1 MLNAKV
7 IGIGAAGNKAAI
19 ALVEQGVMDK
29 NDVILLNTTIKDIPV
44 AYQDLAVCIE
54 GSHKGCGKE
63 RNIANEMIME
73 NLRNNKIALDGI
85 LDKDDKIVIIVTSLE
100 GGTGCGASTVI
111 AKYFSDVLN
120 ANVHLF
126 AFAGFEE
133 DVRGLKNTVDWFN
146 ELSEKYV
153 VECISN
159 RKFLKSCYNNKLK
172 AEKAANNEFVSR
184 IRILLGR
191 TIVESEQNI
200 DDTDLYKLDM
210 TKGFM
215 TIETANIN
223 KIKNVEECNK
233 ILIEAMDNSKSL
245 DVEATCKRIGVI
257 VNVHEKEKDNI
268 DYMFEAIKER
278 YGAPFETF
286 THVQDVHE
294 QETITFI
301 ITGLK
306 MPIDDVTE
314 TYNNYIARMDQVD
327 KSKDE
332 FFEKSFSTDSDG
344 FDMDDK
350 KLDPDKILSNRAAF
364 FGNTSKEVKT
374 SKGTVSNIQ
383 DQF

>member
-1 MLNAKV
+1 MLNAKI

-19 ALVEQGVMDK
+19 ALIEQGVMHKD
-29 NDVILLNTTIKDIPV
+29 DVILLNTTTKDIPV
-44 AYQDLAVCIE
+44 SYQDLAVCIE
-54 GSHKGCGKE
+54 GSRKGCGKE

-85 LDKDDKIVIIVTSLE
+85 LDKDDKMVIIVTSLE

-133 DVRGLKNTVDWFN
+133 DVRGLKNTIDWFN

-200 DDTDLYKLDM
+200 DDTDLYNW
-210 TKGFM
+210 
-215 TIETANIN
+215 I
-223 KIKNVEECNK
+223 
-233 ILIEAMDNSKSL
+233 
-245 DVEATCKRIGVI
+245 
-257 VNVHEKEKDNI
+257 
-268 DYMFEAIKER
+268 
-278 YGAPFETF
+278 
-286 THVQDVHE
+286 
-294 QETITFI
+294 
-301 ITGLK
+301 
-306 MPIDDVTE
+306 
-314 TYNNYIARMDQVD
+314 
-327 KSKDE
+327 
-332 FFEKSFSTDSDG
+332 
-344 FDMDDK
+344 
-350 KLDPDKILSNRAAF
+350 
-364 FGNTSKEVKT
+364 
-374 SKGTVSNIQ
+374 
-383 DQF
+383 